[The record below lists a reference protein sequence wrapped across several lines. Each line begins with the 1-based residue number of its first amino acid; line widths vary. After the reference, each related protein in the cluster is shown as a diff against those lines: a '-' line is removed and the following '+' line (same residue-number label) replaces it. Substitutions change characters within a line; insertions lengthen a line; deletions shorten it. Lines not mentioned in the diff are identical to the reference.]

1 MIRTLTTEMYGGKID
16 DEGDFNILNSLVHN
30 FLSPQAFEDECDI
43 IANIQPNGEASK
55 DKLLLP
61 SGIGWKDFT
70 EWVDNLPEREPPTYL
85 GLPANA
91 EKLLLVNQA
100 KEMISKLSLVMGILE
115 EGERVMEDVV
125 EG

>member
-1 MIRTLTTEMYGGKID
+1 MYGGKID
-16 DEGDFNILNSLVHN
+16 DEEDFATLSSLVNN

-43 IANIQPNGEASK
+43 IANIQPAGDAGK
-55 DKLLLP
+55 DTLLLP
-61 SGIGWKDFT
+61 TGIGWKDFT
-70 EWVDNLPEREPPTYL
+70 EWVDKLPEREPPTYL

-100 KEMISKLSLVMGILE
+100 KEMIGKLSVVMGILE
-115 EGERVMEDVV
+115 EGDRVMEEIV